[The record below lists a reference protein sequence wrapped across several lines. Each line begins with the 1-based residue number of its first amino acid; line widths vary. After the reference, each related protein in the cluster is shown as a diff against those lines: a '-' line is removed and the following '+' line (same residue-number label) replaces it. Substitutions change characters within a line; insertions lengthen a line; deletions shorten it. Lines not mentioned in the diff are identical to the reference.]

1 MLFRIFLPLVS
12 PNPLRMLS
20 NSLTR
25 FLPGML
31 IWRIWRV
38 ERRVDQYLNHS
49 DMIPKQ
55 PRYPQ
60 KVMRIV
66 AESGAAYTLMVI
78 ATFIVDISG
87 SNALYPTSD
96 MASSLRLLR

>member
-1 MLFRIFLPLVS
+1 
-12 PNPLRMLS
+12 
-20 NSLTR
+20 
-25 FLPGML
+25 
-31 IWRIWRV
+31 
-38 ERRVDQYLNHS
+38 
-49 DMIPKQ
+49 MIPKQ